1 MFITKTKINVFKLK
15 KPRIAR
21 LFISE
26 YDTIGYLPYFSLS
39 TIALKASGLFIAKS
53 AKTLRFNSIL
63 LVLSFPI
70 NCEYD
75 NP

>member
-1 MFITKTKINVFKLK
+1 MYLLLKSK
-15 KPRIAR
+15 KPRNLR
-21 LFISE
+21 GFFFTSE
-26 YDTIGYLPYFSLS
+26 YDTIGCLPYFTLS

-63 LVLSFPI
+63 CVLSFPI